1 MFKFCGFLNMWRWI
15 CLRLK
20 HVEELP
26 CPFQILRLVTVMK
39 KLTAKQKTQ
48 INNLISEGILPYID
62 EKVSDYNGILQSA
75 SLDYLIERLKHL
87 QEL

>member
-1 MFKFCGFLNMWRWI
+1 M
-15 CLRLK
+15 
-20 HVEELP
+20 
-26 CPFQILRLVTVMK
+26 CPTNQSIINTVMK

-48 INNLISEGILPYID
+48 INDLISEGILPYID

>member
-1 MFKFCGFLNMWRWI
+1 
-15 CLRLK
+15 
-20 HVEELP
+20 
-26 CPFQILRLVTVMK
+26 MK

-48 INNLISEGILPYID
+48 INDLISEGILPYID